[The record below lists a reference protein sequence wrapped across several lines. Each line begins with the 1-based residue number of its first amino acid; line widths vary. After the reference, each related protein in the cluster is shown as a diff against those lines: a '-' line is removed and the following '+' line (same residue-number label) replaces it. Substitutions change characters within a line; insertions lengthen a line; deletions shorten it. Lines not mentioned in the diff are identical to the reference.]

1 MRENGDFRYPLI
13 VRRDIDGFFGLM
25 IDNLVNL
32 IVASTVCTYLLHM
45 PKSLVFGRMLPGAGL
60 SILVGNLYYSY
71 QAKRLAVKERR
82 TDVTALPYGINT
94 PSLFAF
100 LFLIMLPVYTMTGDP
115 IIAWKVGIAACFV
128 NGVIEVLGSFIG
140 ERIRTVTPRAA
151 LLSTLAGIAIAFIS
165 MIPTLEIF
173 ALPLVGFLPFAIIM
187 LQYFSRVRFPGGLPA
202 GLVAVVTGTL
212 IAWFMGEMS
221 GNEVREAAG
230 SVGLYVPRP
239 TIGEFV
245 GGLPIIIPY
254 LSIILPVAVANFLGT
269 MQNVESAEAAGDKYR
284 TFPTMLVNGIGT
296 LTGACLGSCYPTTV
310 YIGHPG
316 WKAIGARRG
325 YSTLNGIFITAVC
338 ITGAMGLVMTVVPVE
353 AGASIL
359 LWIGLIIGAQAFQA
373 VPKRYYPAV
382 VLGFIPHIASWGLLQ
397 VQNALKA
404 AGTSPGS
411 LGLAVLK
418 DAGIEYEGLVV
429 LGSGA
434 LLSAMMLTAILVF
447 LIDARFF
454 TAGAWAVFTA
464 VLSYIGLIHSEALDP
479 GGAKGPAFGY
489 LLMAV
494 LFFII
499 HAYRSRRGEGLT
511 GDDGTES
518 HSGFAE

>member
-1 MRENGDFRYPLI
+1 MREKSGFRYPLI

-71 QAKRLAVKERR
+71 QARRLAEKERR

-115 IIAWKVGIAACFV
+115 EIAWKVGIAACFV
-128 NGVIEVLGSFIG
+128 NGLIEVLGSFIG
-140 ERIRTVTPRAA
+140 ERIRRVTPRAA

-187 LQYFSRVRFPGGLPA
+187 IQYFSRVRFPGGLPA
-202 GLVAVVTGTL
+202 GLVAVVTGTV
-212 IAWFMGEMS
+212 IAWLLGEMS
-221 GNEVREAAG
+221 GAEVREAVG
-230 SVGLYVPRP
+230 SVGLYIPHP
-239 TIGEFV
+239 AIGEFA
-245 GGLPIIIPY
+245 GGLSIAVPY
-254 LSIILPVAVANFLGT
+254 LSIILPMAVANFLGT
-269 MQNVESAEAAGDKYR
+269 MQNVESAEAAGDRYR
-284 TFPTMLVNGIGT
+284 TFPTMFVNGIGT
-296 LTGACLGSCYPTTV
+296 LTGAFLGSCYPTTV

-325 YSTLNGIFITAVC
+325 YSTLNGIFITAIC
-338 ITGAMGLVMTVVPVE
+338 ITGAMGLVTTVVPVE

-373 VPKRYYPAV
+373 VPKKYYAAV

-404 AGTSPGS
+404 AGTNPDL

-418 DAGIEYEGLVV
+418 DAGIDYTGLVV

-447 LIDARFF
+447 LIDGKFF
-454 TAGAWAVFTA
+454 TAGTWTLFAAA
-464 VLSYIGLIHSEALDP
+464 LSWVGLIHSEALDP
-479 GGAKGPAFGY
+479 GGARGPALGY
-489 LLMAV
+489 LLMAA
-494 LFFII
+494 LFFVI
-499 HAYRSRRGEGLT
+499 HAYRSRRGA
-511 GDDGTES
+511 S
-518 HSGFAE
+518 AQ